1 MNEKEYGALVFG
13 KSICLLI
20 GLFGFIAFFATI
32 FLPDSLRHVML
43 TPTYFL
49 DYENYKWL
57 FRLTNIS
64 FIIFEILSVGLI
76 AFFYMLVRPKNF
88 AIVFFTSLLGAYG
101 SFLGAIYY
109 LKLTIYVDRLYV
121 ATLNANEEV
130 VHFLMMLGLPNYDQR
145 LFIIGLPAI
154 WWLVLSLLSLDNEF
168 IPRVLVSL
176 GFMVGITLIIYLVVF
191 YQHNLELINWVFIF
205 KAFLIS
211 VWAILEYKF
220 ISNVI
225 KSNNGGV
232 IHH

>member
-1 MNEKEYGALVFG
+1 MNEKEYGALKFG
-13 KSICLLI
+13 KWICLLI
-20 GLFGFIAFFATI
+20 GLFGFIAFFLTI

-43 TPTYFL
+43 TPTYFT
-49 DYENYKWL
+49 DYEQYKWL
-57 FRLTNIS
+57 FQLTNIS
-64 FIIFEILSVGLI
+64 FIIFEIFSVGLI

-130 VHFLMMLGLPNYDQR
+130 IHFLMMMGLPNYDQR

-154 WWLVLSLLSLDNEF
+154 WWLVLSTLSLDNKF
-168 IPRVLVSL
+168 IPRVLVVL
-176 GFMVGITLIIYLVVF
+176 GFLIGFTLVAYLVVF
-191 YQHNLELINWVFIF
+191 YQHNLELLKWIFIF
-205 KAFLIS
+205 KAFLITIWS
-211 VWAILEYKF
+211 GLEYRF
-220 ISNVI
+220 ISQVI
-225 KSNNGGV
+225 KDNNGGV

>member
-1 MNEKEYGALVFG
+1 MNEKEYGALKFG
-13 KSICLLI
+13 KWICLFI
-20 GLFGFIAFFATI
+20 GLFGFIAFFLTI

-43 TPTYFL
+43 TPTYFE
-49 DYENYKWL
+49 DYEQYQWL
-57 FRLTNIS
+57 FQLTNIS

-121 ATLNANEEV
+121 ATLNANQEV

-145 LFIIGLPAI
+145 FFIIGLPAI
-154 WWLVLSLLSLDNEF
+154 WWLVLSTLSLDNQF
-168 IPRVLVSL
+168 IPRVLVVL
-176 GFMVGITLIIYLVVF
+176 GFLIGFTLLAYLIVF
-191 YQHNLELINWVFIF
+191 YQHNLELLKWIFIF
-205 KAFLIS
+205 KALLIS
-211 VWAILEYKF
+211 IWSVLEYQF
-220 ISNVI
+220 ISRVI
-225 KSNNGGV
+225 KDNSGGI